1 MFPYARR
8 LKSNPNYNLSHF
20 VLCVLV
26 TAHVIRSN
34 SRCLCSNKIQKL
46 NFKIQNNRV
55 DFLCIGLPYIKYCII
70 RYNESVDVWIII
82 LSSHC

>member
-8 LKSNPNYNLSHF
+8 LKSNPNFSCFFHF
-20 VLCVLV
+20 VLCGLV

-46 NFKIQNNRV
+46 NFQNNRV
-55 DFLCIGLPYIKYCII
+55 DFLCIGLPDIKYCII

-82 LSSHC
+82 LSGHC